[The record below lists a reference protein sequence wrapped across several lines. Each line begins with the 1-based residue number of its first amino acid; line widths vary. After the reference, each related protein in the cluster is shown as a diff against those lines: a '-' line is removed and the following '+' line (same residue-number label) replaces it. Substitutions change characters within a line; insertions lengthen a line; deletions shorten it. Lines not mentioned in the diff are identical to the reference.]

1 MSPFPKKV
9 LITGG
14 AGFIGTHLA
23 ERLRQRA
30 QVVLFDNIRRDS
42 LSLVPELLSDPNVTL
57 IRGNVLDPASL
68 EPAFDGV
75 EAVLHLAAIAGVG
88 SYHREPLNTLRVNL
102 LGTVNVLD
110 QVVKHGVKT
119 MVDFSTSEVF
129 GPNAFDV
136 KETDPCGI
144 GPSSDLR
151 WVYATSKIASEHF
164 CLRTAAQ
171 HGFACTIVRPFNIY
185 GPRQTG
191 EGAIGNFCR
200 AAIDRRPLTVY
211 GSGGAIRA
219 WCFVSD
225 MVHAV
230 ERILETPA
238 AAGEVFN
245 IGNAREV
252 ETTLGLAR
260 RIVQIEPGARINF
273 QPMEGSE
280 VRVRVPSIDKARAI
294 LGYEP
299 QVDLDRGL
307 RATLA
312 SMKAVSCPAA

>member
-1 MSPFPKKV
+1 MSQFPKRI

-23 ERLRQRA
+23 ERLKTRA
-30 QVVLFDNIRRDS
+30 EVVLFDNIRRDS
-42 LSLVPELLSDPNVTL
+42 LSLVPDLLTNSTVRL

-68 EPAFDGV
+68 EPAFEGV
-75 EAVLHLAAIAGVG
+75 DAVLHLAAIAGVA

-110 QVVKHGVKT
+110 QVVKHGVKSI
-119 MVDFSTSEVF
+119 VDFSTSEVF
-129 GPNAFDV
+129 GAHALDV
-136 KETDPCGI
+136 KETDPCGV

-164 CLRTAAQ
+164 CLRTATQ
-171 HGFACTIVRPFNIY
+171 HGFNCTIVRPFNIY

-200 AAIDRRPLTVY
+200 AALERRPLTVY
-211 GSGGAIRA
+211 GDGGALRA
-219 WCFVSD
+219 WCYVSD
-225 MVHAV
+225 MVDAI

-260 RIVQIEPGARINF
+260 RIVRIESGARIDF
-273 QPMEGSE
+273 QPMSGSE

-312 SMKAVSCPAA
+312 SMKAVSCAG